1 MFMVFIDLALAAR
14 KDRELAAIFR
24 PAQRIFR
31 QECYYTALDL
41 FPEWLK
47 QRDQLRTAIDLSLY
61 MMEGMVLDDLSPD
74 GDNAAR
80 LLNFLAQELDVL
92 RAHGAKAENR
102 VETNAMSRE
111 TPEHLVPLFREWIE
125 LLFKFEELQ
134 KLKKLKRGRHS
145 SGLNIE
151 D

>member
-1 MFMVFIDLALAAR
+1 MNQEVNIYTETMAKVYADQGHWEKVVEIYRHLLAMEPERLEYADALA
-14 KDRELAAIFR
+14 E
-24 PAQRIFR
+24 
-31 QECYYTALDL
+31 
-41 FPEWLK
+41 
-47 QRDQLRTAIDLSLY
+47 
-61 MMEGMVLDDLSPD
+61 
-74 GDNAAR
+74 
-80 LLNFLAQELDVL
+80 
-92 RAHGAKAENR
+92 AENR